1 VKFKDGASRRVVD
14 MPVQP
19 LKSDLPLGA
28 GAPVR
33 RPIGWD
39 RRGVADDFIGLEKK
53 PVIFGRAAVN
63 QKNKLNP
70 EIAIGVSI
78 GAAGGDDP

>member
-1 VKFKDGASRRVVD
+1 
-14 MPVQP
+14 
-19 LKSDLPLGA
+19 LGPTRA
-28 GAPVR
+28 
-33 RPIGWD
+33 
-39 RRGVADDFIGLEKK
+39 GVADDFIGLEKK

>member
-1 VKFKDGASRRVVD
+1 V
-14 MPVQP
+14 
-19 LKSDLPLGA
+19 
-28 GAPVR
+28 PVR
-33 RPIGWD
+33 RPVGWG
-39 RRGVADDFIGLEKK
+39 RHGVADDFIGLEKK

-63 QKNKLNP
+63 QKNKPNP